1 MTWNNPLP
9 TLADGGTPTA
19 VQLNQFLENLNWLHA
34 PPKAAFEYTG
44 TADLTTTSLTWGTIS
59 SNFAT
64 TIVTTGERV
73 LAWFSATLDN
83 LDIDISLDG
92 TRLCSSG
99 TAGSASLRGD
109 ALAAFAMG
117 YNLPVLYDV
126 LPAGTHTFA
135 VQWKATAGTGTIY
148 ASYQPRFYV
157 RAL

>member
-1 MTWNNPLP
+1 MGWNNPLP

-19 VQLNQFLENLNWLHA
+19 AQFNQYRENMNWLRS
-34 PPKAAFEYTG
+34 PPKAAFEYSG

-59 SNFAT
+59 SSFAT
-64 TIVTTGERV
+64 AIVTTGEDV
-73 LAWFSATLDN
+73 LVLFSATLDN

-109 ALAAFAMG
+109 AVGVFVNG
-117 YNLPVLYDV
+117 YNLPVLYDN
-126 LPAGTHTFA
+126 LAAGTHTFA
-135 VQWKATAGTGTIY
+135 VQWKATAGTGTIF
-148 ASYQPRFYV
+148 AGYQPRFYV